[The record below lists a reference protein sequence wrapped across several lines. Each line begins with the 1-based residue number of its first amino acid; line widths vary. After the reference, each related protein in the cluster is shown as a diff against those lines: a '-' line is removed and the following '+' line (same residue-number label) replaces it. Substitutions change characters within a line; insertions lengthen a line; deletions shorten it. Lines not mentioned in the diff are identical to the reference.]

1 MKKPVSCTILL
12 QTRVCQIVSP
22 LITALLSFFVPEFLA
37 LPQQHDETKTGC
49 FLERGGG
56 REGGGG
62 GRGGGLQGLCSVSR
76 NLLTPL
82 ASAESLRGGGGE
94 EERRQEEDE
103 EEHSEGKQ
111 KAPAKLGAKGW
122 GGGCQQADTW
132 GGFYSKMSS
141 HSLLG
146 GLFVLYVL

>member
-1 MKKPVSCTILL
+1 MKKPVSCTIFL

-94 EERRQEEDE
+94 EECRQEEDE

-111 KAPAKLGAKGW
+111 KAPTKLGAKG
-122 GGGCQQADTW
+122 GGGTVSRLIHW
-132 GGFYSKMSS
+132 EGFTVK
-141 HSLLG
+141 
-146 GLFVLYVL
+146 